1 MLEQYVDGLFGPLI
15 VRALPG
21 SPEAQAVPAH
31 TDEVTLMIADFYN
44 ANAHDLLES
53 YYLTPESGGNEPV
66 PDAVTVNGK
75 FSATLAGALPAEQL
89 FVRGAASRATGKTLF
104 HVVAANAFSMYR
116 VSIDGVNLQVVEVD
130 ATAVQPLTVPEVVL
144 NVAQRVSFV
153 VDWSTLPPAF
163 GSTSSVFLRITAMDD
178 MLPFDILDL
187 TAYPS
192 YSFLPQG
199 AQPFDPS
206 FVGVIGFGA
215 TAAAA
220 RVLPTYPASPL
231 SAAPAAPAAIV
242 NTGVYAATDLSKLD
256 TNLLDARP
264 VLAVP
269 MPAATH
275 QMYLEIGFY
284 EDALGVNRAHFN
296 DISHTHNMNMHM
308 GALPALYKHVGAFDP
323 ALTAGEAPAALTL
336 SAAAPPGCGAGAA
349 PPSAAVRYSPD
360 AHYVLPAGAVV
371 QVFINN
377 TDGGEHPIHVH
388 GHSFWVISSSQRPD
402 AEAAFAANVAR
413 RDVVSVEA
421 GGWAK
426 IAFVADNPGVWAL
439 HCHID
444 WHVAAGLMIEMYE
457 ALPKLAG
464 LQVPAQHEG
473 SCGIA
478 PSMHTIA
485 PFNDDAT
492 PGTLPNAVSYG
503 LAGALA
509 VALALLVAIAAA
521 YVWRI
526 NGGGGG
532 AGACITPES
541 KQATV
546 EVKYGGPGPVLTPA
560 GGGAAEVKAD
570 GPALVLRTAV

>member
-1 MLEQYVDGLFGPLI
+1 MLEQYVDGLFGSLV
-15 VRALPG
+15 VRPLPG
-21 SPEAQAVPAH
+21 SPEAKAMPAH
-31 TDEVTLMIADFYN
+31 TDEVTLLIADFYS
-44 ANAHDLLES
+44 ASAHDLLES

-75 FSATLAGALPAEQL
+75 FSATLAGAQPAEQL
-89 FVRGAASRATGKTLF
+89 FVRAAASRATGKTLF

-116 VSIDGVNLQVVEVD
+116 VSIDGVNLQIVEVD

-144 NVAQRVSFV
+144 NVAQRVSFI
-153 VDWSTLPPAF
+153 VDWSTLLPAF
-163 GSTSSVFLRITAMDD
+163 AGTSSVYLRVTAMDD

-199 AQPFDPS
+199 AQPFNPN
-206 FVGVIGFGA
+206 FVGVLHFG
-215 TAAAA
+215 
-220 RVLPTYPASPL
+220 
-231 SAAPAAPAAIV
+231 APAATPAAPTYAPTGAPPAAPPTIA
-242 NTGVYAATDLSKLD
+242 NTGIYAATDLSKLD

-275 QMYLEIGFY
+275 QMYLEIAFY
-284 EDALGVNRAHFN
+284 EDAGGVNRAHFN

-308 GALPALYKHVGAFDP
+308 GALPALYEHVGAFDG
-323 ALTAGEAPAALTL
+323 ALAAGEAPGALTL
-336 SAAAPPGCGAGAA
+336 RAATPPGYGAGAA
-349 PPSAAVRYSPD
+349 PPAAAVAYSPD
-360 AHYVLPAGAVV
+360 AHYALPAGAVV

-388 GHSFWVISSSQRPD
+388 GHSFWVVSSSQRPD

-421 GGWAK
+421 GGWVK

-457 ALPKLAG
+457 ALPALAG
-464 LQVPAQHEG
+464 LQLPAEHEG
-473 SCGIA
+473 ACGIA
-478 PSMHTIA
+478 PSMHMHTIA
-485 PFNDDAT
+485 AKDDAT
-492 PGTLPNAVSYG
+492 PGDLPNAVTYG

-509 VALALLVAIAAA
+509 VALSMLVAIAVA
-521 YVWRI
+521 YFLRTS
-526 NGGGGG
+526 G
-532 AGACITPES
+532 AACIAPES
-541 KQATV
+541 KRAPPPADVTALGAIKPA
-546 EVKYGGPGPVLTPA
+546 EGPN
-560 GGGAAEVKAD
+560 
-570 GPALVLRTAV
+570 PALVIRTTSS